1 MGKNLRPIQSR
12 QSGSGSLSG
21 KAIGRLIR
29 HMRRHAVLWVS
40 LAAFLLL
47 AWSLT
52 GTSCTLRSITG
63 LPCPGCGLTRALIAV
78 LRGDLAA
85 ALQLHPLFWLAPP
98 VLAAVLYC
106 LVYNPALLSAHWTR
120 IIWIALAVLFI
131 AVYIIRMILFFPDSE
146 PLTWNADAFLPRIW
160 RLLCRLGESLFSRQ

>member
-1 MGKNLRPIQSR
+1 MGKNLRPIQP
-12 QSGSGSLSG
+12 GSGSRTG
-21 KAIGRLIR
+21 RAIGRLIR

-63 LPCPGCGLTRALIAV
+63 LPCPGCGLTRALIAA

-85 ALQLHPLFWLAPP
+85 ALQLHPLFWLAPL
-98 VLAAVLYC
+98 VLPAVLYC
-106 LVYNPALLSAHWTR
+106 LAFNPALLSARWVR
-120 IIWIALAVLFI
+120 IAWIVLAALFV
-131 AVYIIRMILFFPDSE
+131 AVYIIRMILFFPVSE

-160 RLLCRLGESLFSRQ
+160 RLLRWLVESLFSRQ